1 MEDKEL
7 EKLLDRARQTQQE
20 QTKLQEG
27 GNINARTTMISSS
40 SNIVTSARDRNARMT
55 IMVRTTNYIA

>member
-1 MEDKEL
+1 MVVDPKQVEDKAL

-20 QTKLQEG
+20 QTAKASEG

-40 SNIVTSARDRNARMT
+40 
-55 IMVRTTNYIA
+55 